1 MHSFPQLSYT
11 KRAYLQ
17 FFKKI
22 NKIDLLNYLDFRKS
36 ESIEYLEKNTDWK
49 RYPSKHFES
58 IITRFHQSFI
68 LPVKFGLDK
77 RNLHLSNLIWSNQI
91 NRTQA
96 LMELNKDIC
105 EENILIQDYYFFL
118 KKLDLTEYQFK
129 QICLSKNKNF
139 KEFNNSYKFYKF
151 FKKILF

>member
-1 MHSFPQLSYT
+1 
-11 KRAYLQ
+11 
-17 FFKKI
+17 
-22 NKIDLLNYLDFRKS
+22 
-36 ESIEYLEKNTDWK
+36 
-49 RYPSKHFES
+49 
-58 IITRFHQSFI
+58 
-68 LPVKFGLDK
+68 
-77 RNLHLSNLIWSNQI
+77 
-91 NRTQA
+91 
-96 LMELNKDIC
+96 MELNKDIC